1 MKKFSFSLGK
11 VLSFEE
17 PTLEKEKNLLGRL
30 NAQRLELEEK
40 LKRLEEQIRDLQ
52 EEKNSRIQKGTTV
65 FQLKILMG
73 SIENGRKN
81 QMELFRQKE
90 QLEQQIEIQRQNV
103 VKASQEVKKLENL
116 KAKKLEEYHY
126 AEAKEQQ
133 ETISEHVAGEFVRHG
148 VSI

>member
-17 PTLEKEKNLLGRL
+17 QTLEKEKNLMGRL

-103 VKASQEVKKLENL
+103 VKASQEGKKLENL

-126 AEAKEQQ
+126 AEEKEQQ